1 MAWIRQLP
9 SKRWAATYRSPTG
22 ERITE
27 TWDLKSQAKRWAD
40 EEEASVKRGDWI
52 DPRLAETT
60 VSDCWHRFAG
70 ARVLE
75 RASRKRDESHWRVHV
90 EPEWGRKPIG
100 GILKPDISAW
110 VNRMKTAHKDGCED
124 QRCRGCRVGAATI
137 EGAVGVL
144 RAILELAVDA
154 KFIRTNPAV
163 DVKTPRRSAHIDR
176 ILTFDEEDILLA
188 AFEARFGDRPDG
200 RLFVEFLL
208 DTGARYEEAAAFERE
223 RVDMRKRLVH
233 LGPVMEK
240 DGRIRPYPKTPAGER
255 PVPVGDELWPRFR
268 EHVLTVPPGGVVF
281 TALEGGPLRYDN
293 WRDRIWLKPLT
304 VVTERG
310 PRRKI
315 LKTRP
320 LLDDPQPTPHDC
332 RHTYGTR
339 LGEAGVPPHEIAALM
354 GHESIR
360 SVERYLNA
368 GEDRFERARLARSKA
383 RDSQVTHEQARRSR
397 EGR

>member
-1 MAWIRQLP
+1 MPWIRQLP
-9 SKRWAATYRSPTG
+9 SGRWAATYRSPTG

-27 TWDLKSQAKRWAD
+27 TWDLKSQAKGWAE
-40 EEEASVKRGDWI
+40 EEEASVRRGNWI
-52 DPRLAETT
+52 DHRLGETT
-60 VSDCWHRFAG
+60 VGECWDRFAG
-70 ARVLE
+70 ARQLR

-90 EPEWGRKPIG
+90 EPRWGKLRIG
-100 GILKPDISAW
+100 GIVKPDISKW
-110 VNRMKTAHKDGCED
+110 VNAMEDDG
-124 QRCRGCRVGAATI
+124 VGAATI

-144 RAILELAVDA
+144 RAVLDLAVDA
-154 KFIRTNPAV
+154 RFIRDNPV
-163 DVKTPRRSAHIDR
+163 RGIKTPRRPAHLDR
-176 ILTFDEEDILLA
+176 ILTFDEEETLL
-188 AFEARFGDRPDG
+188 EALEQRFGGRPDG

-240 DGRIRPYPKTPAGER
+240 NGVIRPFPKTPAGER
-255 PVPVGDELWPRFR
+255 PVAVGDELWPRFR
-268 EHVLTVPPGGVVF
+268 EHVLTIAPGGVVF

-293 WRDRIWLKPLT
+293 WRDRIWLAAMT

-315 LKTRP
+315 LATRP
-320 LLDDPQPTPHDC
+320 LLEDPQPTPHDL
-332 RHTYGTR
+332 RHTCATR
-339 LGEAGVPPHEIAALM
+339 WAEAGMPPHEIAALL

-368 GEDRFERARLARSKA
+368 GEDRFERARAARSKA
-383 RDSQVTHEQARRSR
+383 RDSQVTHAEARRSR